1 MSKDELKIAIEGI
14 VAPLPADPRLK
25 DRYREELL
33 GHLIELVE
41 NERTQG
47 RDNVEAL
54 DAALERLG
62 DPETLRTN
70 FTESLSRLD
79 RVYGRVCQAFEK
91 RPDESSL
98 GFALRGFGYFVLGTS
113 LLAATFF
120 LPAIV
125 GIAWFQGPRPEVAPF
140 LSAFGLFL
148 VLYLSLSMFFPLLVT
163 SRWDKALKK
172 KEWGVYALFS
182 FLAVLMSILSGAVGI
197 GIAYVLLVWSLG
209 SHHPEVYVFVFENA
223 FVVFVTTVGFIAALT
238 IGVFYVQPRIYSP
251 LPDWPYRSDT

>member
-1 MSKDELKIAIEGI
+1 MIQLKQAIEEI

-41 NERTQG
+41 DERTHG
-47 RDNVEAL
+47 RDSIEAL

-62 DPETLRTN
+62 NPETLRTD

-79 RVYGRVCQAFEK
+79 RVYGRVCHAFEK

-120 LPAIV
+120 LPAIL
-125 GIAWFQGPRPEVAPF
+125 GIAWFQGPRPEVAPI

-148 VLYLSLSMFFPLLVT
+148 VLYLSLSMFFPLLLA

-172 KEWGVYALFS
+172 KEWGIYALFS
-182 FLAVLMSILSGAVGI
+182 FLVVLMSILSGAVGI

-209 SHHPEVYVFVFENA
+209 SHHPEVYVFVFENG
-223 FVVFVTTVGFIAALT
+223 FVVFVTTVGIIAALT

-251 LPDWPYRSDT
+251 LLDWPYRSDA